1 MEESELELNTFS
13 LEEQEK
19 VATSLEDVYGY
30 KVLTEAFQEQIDNY
44 NMLKQQERQL
54 CLQYVFTGESKD
66 TVMEAFQAVMHAETS
81 IVIGNEYEMGQE
93 KNDSI
98 FMMAGFAV
106 LGAMVTALIWSFVES
121 KQKGKKRRENYS
133 NNGNSFNKSKD

>member
-44 NMLKQQERQL
+44 NMLKRQERQL
-54 CLQYVFTGESKD
+54 CLQYVFTRESKD
-66 TVMEAFQAVMHAETS
+66 TVMGAFQTVMHAETS
-81 IVIGNEYEMGQE
+81 IVVGSEYEKEQE

-98 FMMAGFAV
+98 FMMAVFVV
-106 LGAMVTALIWSFVES
+106 LGAMITGLIWSLVER
-121 KQKGKKRRENYS
+121 KQKGKKRRENYG

>member
-44 NMLKQQERQL
+44 NMLKRQERQL
-54 CLQYVFTGESKD
+54 CLQYVFTGEPKD
-66 TVMEAFQAVMHAETS
+66 TVMGAFQTVMHAETG
-81 IVIGNEYEMGQE
+81 IVVGSEYEEGQE

-98 FMMAGFAV
+98 FMMAGFVV
-106 LGAMVTALIWSFVES
+106 LGAIITGLIWSLVER
-121 KQKGKKRRENYS
+121 KQKAS
-133 NNGNSFNKSKD
+133 CIL